1 MGPLEQR
8 GISSAVVVKF
18 YLGDTPSPSL
28 PSFPLL
34 SFPIPPFS
42 PSPLNGGEFE

>member
-18 YLGDTPSPSL
+18 YLRDAPSPAL

-34 SFPIPPFS
+34 SFPIPLFP
-42 PSPLNGGEFE
+42 PSPLNAGEFE